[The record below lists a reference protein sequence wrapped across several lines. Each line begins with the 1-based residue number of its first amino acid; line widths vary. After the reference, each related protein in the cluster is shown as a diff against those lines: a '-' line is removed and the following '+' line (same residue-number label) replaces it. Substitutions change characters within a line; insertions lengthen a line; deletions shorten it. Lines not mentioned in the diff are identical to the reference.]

1 MNGGVQSVFMYRGDL
16 GRVADETVDLSVPLL
31 ITSAGNIRPRT
42 VPRFYTNRPKGQ
54 ADYQL
59 IYVSNGCVHFTMDGK
74 EQVVDKGHMVLFRPH
89 EPQIYEVYPKE
100 QGEFFWVHFTG
111 SDVEAMLVDCGIPPA
126 GNVFWVGN
134 TSDIRSMYCQMIR
147 ELQLKGTHYG
157 ELLQMNL
164 RHLLLLINR
173 HLTDTPNEDVP
184 FQGEIIQA
192 LGWFERHWREPISM
206 DEYAVRNRMTPYW
219 FRQKFKAFTG
229 TTPTQ
234 YVISLRIA
242 NAMNLMENTDYN
254 IEQIAEAVGY
264 DNPSYFRRLFRK
276 HTGLSPSEYKQR
288 HKA

>member
-1 MNGGVQSVFMYRGDL
+1 MFMYRGDL
-16 GRVADETVDLSVPLL
+16 GRVADETVDLSYPLL

-42 VPRFYTNRPKGQ
+42 VPKFYTNRPNGQ
-54 ADYQL
+54 RDYQL
-59 IYVSNGCVHFTMDGK
+59 IYVANGCVHFLLDGK
-74 EQVVDKGHMVLFRPH
+74 EQVVEKGYMVLFRPGD
-89 EPQIYEVYPKE
+89 PQIYEVYPKE

-111 SDVEAMLVDCGIPPA
+111 CEVEDILAACGIPR
-126 GNVFWVGN
+126 GRSVFWAGV
-134 TSDIRSMYCQMIR
+134 TADIRSMYCQMIR
-147 ELQLKGTHYG
+147 ELQLKGTHYE
-157 ELLQMNL
+157 ELLRMDL
-164 RHLLLLINR
+164 RHLFLLMHR
-173 HLTDTPNEDVP
+173 HLTDTANAESPIH
-184 FQGEIIQA
+184 GEITQA

-234 YVISLRIA
+234 YIISLRIA

-276 HTGLSPSEYKQR
+276 HTGVSPSEYKKR
-288 HKA
+288 HKE

>member
-1 MNGGVQSVFMYRGDL
+1 MFIYRGDI
-16 GRVADETVDLSVPLL
+16 GRVADETVDLTHPLL

-42 VPRFYTNRPKGQ
+42 VPKFYTHRPKGQ
-54 ADYQL
+54 GDYQL
-59 IYVSNGCVHFTMDGK
+59 IYVANGCIHVTLDGK
-74 EQVVDKGHMVLFRPH
+74 EQMVEKGYMVLFRPG
-89 EPQIYEVYPKE
+89 EPQLYEVYPKE

-111 SDVEAMLVDCGIPPA
+111 SDVEHILDACGIPQ
-126 GNVFWVGN
+126 GQNVFWAGI

-147 ELQLKGTHYG
+147 ELQTKGTHYD
-157 ELLQMNL
+157 ELLRMNL

-173 HLTDTPNEDVP
+173 HLTDTPNEEMA

-206 DEYAVRNRMTPYW
+206 DDYATRNRMTPYW
-219 FRQKFKAFTG
+219 FRQKFKQFTG

-234 YVISLRIA
+234 YVISLRIT

-276 HTGLSPSEYKQR
+276 HTGLSPSEYKQH
-288 HKA
+288 HKK